1 MHASEVD
8 LSQLNGHACRR
19 LSCCQ
24 LLNLFFS
31 YSTITV
37 PVANGNLAVSSVRPD
52 TDLAHFQIVTY
63 FMTNANLPPTVAKW
77 VIAFNICPPP
87 PPPTPWLRT
96 YLFFIPL
103 RPVVWRPIIA
113 NPGLNFNP
121 GFSFF
126 CSKAFS
132 WLIFSILF
140 RASYHQTIDENYQNE
155 FAF

>member
-1 MHASEVD
+1 MAGSKKQVFSATMHASEVD

-19 LSCCQ
+19 VSCCQ

-63 FMTNANLPPTVAKW
+63 FMTNANLPATVAKW

-87 PPPTPWLRT
+87 PHPVENLPFLFTPAPSCL
-96 YLFFIPL
+96 
-103 RPVVWRPIIA
+103 
-113 NPGLNFNP
+113 
-121 GFSFF
+121 
-126 CSKAFS
+126 KADY
-132 WLIFSILF
+132 
-140 RASYHQTIDENYQNE
+140 R
-155 FAF
+155 

>member
-1 MHASEVD
+1 MAGSKKQVFSATMHASEVD

-19 LSCCQ
+19 VSCCQ

-63 FMTNANLPPTVAKW
+63 FMTNANLPATVAKW

-87 PPPTPWLRT
+87 
-96 YLFFIPL
+96 
-103 RPVVWRPIIA
+103 
-113 NPGLNFNP
+113 G
-121 GFSFF
+121 
-126 CSKAFS
+126 
-132 WLIFSILF
+132 
-140 RASYHQTIDENYQNE
+140 
-155 FAF
+155 